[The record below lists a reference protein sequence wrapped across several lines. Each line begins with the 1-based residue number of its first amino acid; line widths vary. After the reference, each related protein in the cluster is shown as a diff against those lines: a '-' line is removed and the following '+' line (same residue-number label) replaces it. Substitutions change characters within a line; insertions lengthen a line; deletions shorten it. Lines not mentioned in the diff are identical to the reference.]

1 MRNWDLSIGLYQGLL
16 IGMRT
21 YGGQIGGKTSHVFYL
36 PLVDLCI
43 NIYHE
48 RTDITGNEKQD

>member
-1 MRNWDLSIGLYQGLL
+1 MRKWDLSIGLYPGLL

-48 RTDITGNEKQD
+48 RTDITGNEE